1 MIRMSFGQAITSCL
15 SNYATTKG
23 RASRSEYWYFFLFYI
38 IVSMVIGFIIGVS
51 GASGEKANLF
61 SNILTL
67 LLIIPTIAVSWRR
80 MQDLGKSGWFCVIPI
95 YNIILAAQPG
105 QIGDNDYGP
114 DPLNIKTADQE
125 DAPGTI

>member
-1 MIRMSFGQAITSCL
+1 MSFGQSITSCL

-23 RASRSEYWYFFLFYI
+23 RASRSEYWYFFLFYL
-38 IVSMVIGFIIGVS
+38 IVSMIMGFILGISGV
-51 GASGEKANLF
+51 SGEKANLF

-67 LLIIPTIAVSWRR
+67 SLIIPQIAVSWRR
-80 MQDLGKSGWFCVIPI
+80 MQDLGKSGWFCIIPI

-105 QIGDNDYGP
+105 QNGENDYGP